1 MDYMCKNAG
10 ARTWARMGSC
20 VWCCWAGL
28 LCCHGTVLCRG
39 GGALGSSGTTVHVEA
54 LNRVGRTV
62 YSCVHLCT
70 QGALGR
76 TDSRWHRRRD
86 RRALLSMWGI
96 RTSEGTG
103 GPEHKVKE
111 HRQICG
117 EWRSLRQTKGH
128 SASTFQLITW
138 TWQLFVAELSVG
150 SAPVLFIG
158 RGGHGRIRHRGGKML

>member
-1 MDYMCKNAG
+1 MVVRLDILRTRRLAWAWRCAGVQEAGNLGNGPYVVPAWHRCRLVLGAISKGGGVWSTDYVCKDAG

-20 VWCCWAGL
+20 VRCCWAGL

-39 GGALGSSGTTVHVEA
+39 GGALGSSGATVHAEA

-76 TDSRWHRRRD
+76 TGSRRHRRRD
-86 RRALLSMWGI
+86 RRALLSMWGT

-103 GPEHKVKE
+103 GPEQK
-111 HRQICG
+111 I
-117 EWRSLRQTKGH
+117 
-128 SASTFQLITW
+128 
-138 TWQLFVAELSVG
+138 
-150 SAPVLFIG
+150 
-158 RGGHGRIRHRGGKML
+158 